1 MNKLGPILVGASVCL
16 VLAIALAAPAGA
28 GQAPKALLPRMV
40 IPDASLAR
48 LGAGLRNKFAF
59 FSTAKDA
66 AASTSDPSDTGADL
80 RRLGRIDG
88 YVRGRNAPGAFSP
101 RAPKGLQGV
110 ATSVI
115 LWRDA
120 RSAAASIRRDIADDK
135 RFRGKAVEAGKL
147 VSFAATKVPSLGIG
161 AALLHIHTRPAGGT
175 DRFTTSVVF
184 RVGSLR
190 GNAIVV
196 RGDRK
201 KADTL
206 ALRLA
211 EQLRRRMLTV
221 LRLT

>member
-1 MNKLGPILVGASVCL
+1 MNKLGPILAGASVCL
-16 VLAIALAAPAGA
+16 ALAIPLAAPAGA
-28 GQAPKALLPRMV
+28 GQARKALLPRMV

-48 LGAGLRNKFAF
+48 LGGLPQKFAF
-59 FSTAKDA
+59 FATATDA
-66 AASTSDPSDTGADL
+66 AASSPDPNDTGAGL
-80 RRLGRIDG
+80 RRLGRIAG

-101 RAPKGLQGV
+101 RAPKGLLGV

-184 RVGSLR
+184 RVESLR